1 MTNAA
6 QPLTDRPDP
15 AVIAAQND
23 AFRKLACL
31 GIAPEAPIQGRMH
44 VTRSLM
50 EAGDGFMAE
59 AVNVTGAFDTF
70 EPENDPEGWHDFGA
84 VEIQGETVFW
94 KIDLYEADSDFRYGA
109 EAPDNRATTMRVL
122 TIMMARDW

>member
-1 MTNAA
+1 MTITA
-6 QPLTDRPDP
+6 QPQTECPDP
-15 AVIAAQND
+15 SVIAAQND

-31 GIAPEAPIQGRMH
+31 GVPPAQPIQGRMH

-59 AVNVTGAFDTF
+59 AVKATGEFTTF
-70 EPENDPEGWHDFGA
+70 EQDNDPEGWPDSGA
-84 VEIQGETVFW
+84 VEIRGETVFW

-109 EAPDNRATTMRVL
+109 ETPGNPVTTMRVL
-122 TIMMARDW
+122 TVMLARDW